1 MTENLAHPQF
11 SKGLSG
17 YKVEEVDSYIDK
29 VLDTIKDLKDQNE
42 VLEEKIGVL
51 AESLQKYREDEDSL
65 REALLGAQKMG
76 DSIVKNANNKAEIT
90 MREAS
95 VKAAHIVEEA
105 RKKVE
110 DEKDEQEAGRILDN
124 LLARQDEALQLAAAV
139 QTQLAQA
146 ETAAQD
152 VRRSED
158 DVADVRNRMERL
170 REEQRALN
178 GPAREVLESQTTAL
192 RQLRALSSTLA
203 TEQERLAELE
213 GRLISETPARSIK
226 NLPLLLL
233 GAALFLAGAGTLLA
247 AWRLGVTSLPLTQGL
262 EMPVNLWSGYL
273 ILFCGVGFLAAGLP
287 HDGPERRRRKNEFAH
302 LQSRR
307 DACAAHV
314 AELKEQARA
323 DAIANGI
330 RKENPNANIVYIK
343 GDQFTNELIAAIQN
357 GKNIEF
363 RSKYR
368 EADLFLIDDVQF
380 IAGKEST
387 QEEFFHTFNKLYEEH
402 KQIVMTS
409 DRKPSDMLTLE
420 DRLKTRFE
428 WGLLADIQPPD
439 YETRMAILK
448 NKAKNLGLNLSDDV
462 CNYIA
467 INVTNNVR
475 QIEGTVKKILA
486 YRDLNNMPLDLPNI
500 SRAIDDMFKSEG
512 NALPTPSLIISQV
525 CKFYSI
531 DEVLLRGTQKNK
543 GTAEARQIA
552 MYLIRKLTNLSLPDI
567 GKEFARDHS
576 TVLYAIRKVEVALKN
591 GDTTMQNNIRDI
603 TANIN
608 SCL

>member
-1 MTENLAHPQF
+1 MYSSAYVWAKVLSHMEERLGAVTVSAWFDDAEVVELNENNLILYSPSDFRREIIRRRCTDYIQDALKEVFNSDAKLMVFGDEELDAFKQKGKSVSSMDFNPQF
-11 SKGLSG
+11 TFDNFVVGPSNRFAHSAAIAVSK
-17 YKVEEVDSYIDK
+17 
-29 VLDTIKDLKDQNE
+29 
-42 VLEEKIGVL
+42 
-51 AESLQKYREDEDSL
+51 
-65 REALLGAQKMG
+65 
-76 DSIVKNANNKAEIT
+76 
-90 MREAS
+90 
-95 VKAAHIVEEA
+95 
-105 RKKVE
+105 
-110 DEKDEQEAGRILDN
+110 
-124 LLARQDEALQLAAAV
+124 
-139 QTQLAQA
+139 
-146 ETAAQD
+146 
-152 VRRSED
+152 
-158 DVADVRNRMERL
+158 
-170 REEQRALN
+170 
-178 GPAREVLESQTTAL
+178 
-192 RQLRALSSTLA
+192 
-203 TEQERLAELE
+203 
-213 GRLISETPARSIK
+213 TPGQVY
-226 NLPLLLL
+226 NP
-233 GAALFLAGAGTLLA
+233 LFLYG
-247 AWRLGVTSLPLTQGL
+247 P
-262 EMPVNLWSGYL
+262 P
-273 ILFCGVGFLAAGLP
+273 GVG
-287 HDGPERRRRKNEFAH
+287 KTH
-302 LQSRR
+302 L
-307 DACAAHV
+307 
-314 AELKEQARA
+314 LY
-323 DAIANGI
+323 AIANGI

-552 MYLIRKLTNLSLPDI
+552 MYLIRKLTNLSPPDI

>member
-1 MTENLAHPQF
+1 MYSSAYVWAKVLSHMEERLGAVTVSAWFDDAEVVELNENNLILYSPSDFRREIIRRRCTDYIQDALKEVFNSDAKLMVFGDEELDAFKQKGKSVSSMDFNPQF
-11 SKGLSG
+11 TFDNFVVGPSNRFAHSAAIAVSK
-17 YKVEEVDSYIDK
+17 
-29 VLDTIKDLKDQNE
+29 
-42 VLEEKIGVL
+42 
-51 AESLQKYREDEDSL
+51 
-65 REALLGAQKMG
+65 
-76 DSIVKNANNKAEIT
+76 
-90 MREAS
+90 
-95 VKAAHIVEEA
+95 
-105 RKKVE
+105 
-110 DEKDEQEAGRILDN
+110 
-124 LLARQDEALQLAAAV
+124 
-139 QTQLAQA
+139 
-146 ETAAQD
+146 
-152 VRRSED
+152 
-158 DVADVRNRMERL
+158 
-170 REEQRALN
+170 
-178 GPAREVLESQTTAL
+178 
-192 RQLRALSSTLA
+192 
-203 TEQERLAELE
+203 
-213 GRLISETPARSIK
+213 TPGQVY
-226 NLPLLLL
+226 NP
-233 GAALFLAGAGTLLA
+233 LFLYG
-247 AWRLGVTSLPLTQGL
+247 P
-262 EMPVNLWSGYL
+262 P
-273 ILFCGVGFLAAGLP
+273 GVG
-287 HDGPERRRRKNEFAH
+287 KTH
-302 LQSRR
+302 L
-307 DACAAHV
+307 
-314 AELKEQARA
+314 LY
-323 DAIANGI
+323 AIANGI

-420 DRLKTRFE
+420 DRLKTRVE

>member
-1 MTENLAHPQF
+1 MYSSAYVWAKVLSHMEERLGAVTVSAWFDDAEVVELNENNLILYSPSDFRREIIRRRCTDYIQDALKEVFNSDAKLMVFGDEELNTFKQKGKSVSSMDFNPQF
-11 SKGLSG
+11 TFDNFVVGPSNRFAHSAAIAVSK
-17 YKVEEVDSYIDK
+17 
-29 VLDTIKDLKDQNE
+29 
-42 VLEEKIGVL
+42 
-51 AESLQKYREDEDSL
+51 
-65 REALLGAQKMG
+65 
-76 DSIVKNANNKAEIT
+76 
-90 MREAS
+90 
-95 VKAAHIVEEA
+95 
-105 RKKVE
+105 
-110 DEKDEQEAGRILDN
+110 
-124 LLARQDEALQLAAAV
+124 
-139 QTQLAQA
+139 
-146 ETAAQD
+146 
-152 VRRSED
+152 
-158 DVADVRNRMERL
+158 
-170 REEQRALN
+170 
-178 GPAREVLESQTTAL
+178 
-192 RQLRALSSTLA
+192 
-203 TEQERLAELE
+203 
-213 GRLISETPARSIK
+213 TPGQVY
-226 NLPLLLL
+226 NP
-233 GAALFLAGAGTLLA
+233 LFLYG
-247 AWRLGVTSLPLTQGL
+247 P
-262 EMPVNLWSGYL
+262 P
-273 ILFCGVGFLAAGLP
+273 GVG
-287 HDGPERRRRKNEFAH
+287 KTH
-302 LQSRR
+302 L
-307 DACAAHV
+307 
-314 AELKEQARA
+314 LY
-323 DAIANGI
+323 AIANGI

-531 DEVLLRGTQKNK
+531 DEVILRGTQKNK

-591 GDTTMQNNIRDI
+591 GDTNMQNNIRDI

>member
-1 MTENLAHPQF
+1 MYSSAYVWAKVLSHMEERLGAVTVSAWFDDAEVVELNENNLILYSPSDFRREIIRRRCTDYIQDALKEVFNSDAKLMVFGDEELDAFKQKGKSVSSMDFNPQF
-11 SKGLSG
+11 TFDNFVVGPSNRFAHSAAIAVSK
-17 YKVEEVDSYIDK
+17 
-29 VLDTIKDLKDQNE
+29 
-42 VLEEKIGVL
+42 
-51 AESLQKYREDEDSL
+51 
-65 REALLGAQKMG
+65 
-76 DSIVKNANNKAEIT
+76 
-90 MREAS
+90 
-95 VKAAHIVEEA
+95 
-105 RKKVE
+105 
-110 DEKDEQEAGRILDN
+110 
-124 LLARQDEALQLAAAV
+124 
-139 QTQLAQA
+139 
-146 ETAAQD
+146 
-152 VRRSED
+152 
-158 DVADVRNRMERL
+158 
-170 REEQRALN
+170 
-178 GPAREVLESQTTAL
+178 
-192 RQLRALSSTLA
+192 
-203 TEQERLAELE
+203 
-213 GRLISETPARSIK
+213 TPGQVY
-226 NLPLLLL
+226 NP
-233 GAALFLAGAGTLLA
+233 LFLYG
-247 AWRLGVTSLPLTQGL
+247 P
-262 EMPVNLWSGYL
+262 P
-273 ILFCGVGFLAAGLP
+273 GVG
-287 HDGPERRRRKNEFAH
+287 KTH
-302 LQSRR
+302 L
-307 DACAAHV
+307 
-314 AELKEQARA
+314 LY
-323 DAIANGI
+323 AIANGI

-486 YRDLNNMPLDLPNI
+486 YRDLNNI

-591 GDTTMQNNIRDI
+591 HAEQYPGHHREHQFLPVNFLHKPCGMWKTGLWISCTRFGSSQALWKRDGSS
-603 TANIN
+603 TLG
-608 SCL
+608 CG

>member
-1 MTENLAHPQF
+1 MYSSAYVWAKVLSHMEERLGAVTVSAWFDDAEVVELNENNLILYSPSDFRREIIRRRCTDYIQDALKEVFNSDAKLMVFGDEELDTFKQKGKSVSSMDFNPQF
-11 SKGLSG
+11 TFDNFVVGPSNRFAHSAAIAVSK
-17 YKVEEVDSYIDK
+17 
-29 VLDTIKDLKDQNE
+29 
-42 VLEEKIGVL
+42 
-51 AESLQKYREDEDSL
+51 
-65 REALLGAQKMG
+65 
-76 DSIVKNANNKAEIT
+76 
-90 MREAS
+90 
-95 VKAAHIVEEA
+95 
-105 RKKVE
+105 
-110 DEKDEQEAGRILDN
+110 
-124 LLARQDEALQLAAAV
+124 
-139 QTQLAQA
+139 
-146 ETAAQD
+146 
-152 VRRSED
+152 
-158 DVADVRNRMERL
+158 
-170 REEQRALN
+170 
-178 GPAREVLESQTTAL
+178 
-192 RQLRALSSTLA
+192 
-203 TEQERLAELE
+203 
-213 GRLISETPARSIK
+213 TPGQVY
-226 NLPLLLL
+226 NP
-233 GAALFLAGAGTLLA
+233 LFLYG
-247 AWRLGVTSLPLTQGL
+247 P
-262 EMPVNLWSGYL
+262 P
-273 ILFCGVGFLAAGLP
+273 GVG
-287 HDGPERRRRKNEFAH
+287 KTH
-302 LQSRR
+302 L
-307 DACAAHV
+307 
-314 AELKEQARA
+314 LY
-323 DAIANGI
+323 AIANGI

-512 NALPTPSLIISQV
+512 YALPTPSLIISQV

>member
-1 MTENLAHPQF
+1 MYSSAYVWAKVLNHMEERLGAVTVSAWFDDAEVVELNENNLILYSPSDFRREIIRRRCTDYIQDALKEVFNSDAKLMVFGDEELDAFKQKGKSVSSMDFNPQF
-11 SKGLSG
+11 TFDNFVVGPSNRFAHSAAIAVSK
-17 YKVEEVDSYIDK
+17 
-29 VLDTIKDLKDQNE
+29 
-42 VLEEKIGVL
+42 
-51 AESLQKYREDEDSL
+51 
-65 REALLGAQKMG
+65 
-76 DSIVKNANNKAEIT
+76 
-90 MREAS
+90 
-95 VKAAHIVEEA
+95 
-105 RKKVE
+105 
-110 DEKDEQEAGRILDN
+110 
-124 LLARQDEALQLAAAV
+124 
-139 QTQLAQA
+139 
-146 ETAAQD
+146 
-152 VRRSED
+152 
-158 DVADVRNRMERL
+158 
-170 REEQRALN
+170 
-178 GPAREVLESQTTAL
+178 
-192 RQLRALSSTLA
+192 
-203 TEQERLAELE
+203 
-213 GRLISETPARSIK
+213 TPGQVY
-226 NLPLLLL
+226 NP
-233 GAALFLAGAGTLLA
+233 LFLYG
-247 AWRLGVTSLPLTQGL
+247 P
-262 EMPVNLWSGYL
+262 P
-273 ILFCGVGFLAAGLP
+273 GVG
-287 HDGPERRRRKNEFAH
+287 KTH
-302 LQSRR
+302 L
-307 DACAAHV
+307 
-314 AELKEQARA
+314 LY
-323 DAIANGI
+323 AIANGI

>member
-1 MTENLAHPQF
+1 MYSSAYVWAKVLSHMEERLGAVTVSAWFDDAEVVELNENNLILYSPSDVRGEIIRRRCTDYIQDALKEVFNSDAKLMVFGDEELDTFKQKGKSVSSMDFNPQF
-11 SKGLSG
+11 TFDNFVVGPSNRFAHSAAIAVSK
-17 YKVEEVDSYIDK
+17 
-29 VLDTIKDLKDQNE
+29 
-42 VLEEKIGVL
+42 
-51 AESLQKYREDEDSL
+51 
-65 REALLGAQKMG
+65 
-76 DSIVKNANNKAEIT
+76 
-90 MREAS
+90 
-95 VKAAHIVEEA
+95 
-105 RKKVE
+105 
-110 DEKDEQEAGRILDN
+110 
-124 LLARQDEALQLAAAV
+124 
-139 QTQLAQA
+139 
-146 ETAAQD
+146 
-152 VRRSED
+152 
-158 DVADVRNRMERL
+158 
-170 REEQRALN
+170 
-178 GPAREVLESQTTAL
+178 
-192 RQLRALSSTLA
+192 
-203 TEQERLAELE
+203 
-213 GRLISETPARSIK
+213 TPGQVY
-226 NLPLLLL
+226 NP
-233 GAALFLAGAGTLLA
+233 LFLYG
-247 AWRLGVTSLPLTQGL
+247 P
-262 EMPVNLWSGYL
+262 P
-273 ILFCGVGFLAAGLP
+273 GVG
-287 HDGPERRRRKNEFAH
+287 KTH
-302 LQSRR
+302 L
-307 DACAAHV
+307 
-314 AELKEQARA
+314 LY
-323 DAIANGI
+323 AIANGI
-330 RKENPNANIVYIK
+330 RKENPDANIVYIK